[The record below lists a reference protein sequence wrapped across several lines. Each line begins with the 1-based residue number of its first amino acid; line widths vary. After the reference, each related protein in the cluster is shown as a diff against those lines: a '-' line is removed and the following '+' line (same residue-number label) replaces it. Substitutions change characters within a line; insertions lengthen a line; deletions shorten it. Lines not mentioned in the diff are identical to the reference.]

1 MPIPHH
7 RRFPLIRNPHR
18 SNVFPRHIRLSQRSR
33 NTQSHI
39 IPNLHRIML
48 HPPLVRKNLL
58 VLILAHPHHRKIR
71 IKNDTPSRR
80 CALVNSSN
88 KHVSPILTHINPTP
102 GIRHPN
108 HHIVGP
114 SIGRLLLRGQ

>member
-18 SNVFPRHIRLSQRSR
+18 SNIFPGHIRLRQCGR
-33 NTQSHI
+33 NTKSHI

-48 HPPLVRKNLL
+48 HPPLMRKNLL
-58 VLILAHPHHRKIR
+58 MLILAYPHHRKIR
-71 IKNDTPSRR
+71 IKNNAPSRR
-80 CALVNSSN
+80 RALVNSSN